1 MQNLSSLGYSE
12 QVLLSWVLMEPLPHP
27 TQCTRLQSG
36 SCEQQNNILP
46 AALGLPKL
54 FI

>member
-12 QVLLSWVLMEPLPHP
+12 QVLLSRVLMEPLPHP
-27 TQCTRLQSG
+27 TQGTRLQSG
-36 SCEQQNNILP
+36 SFEQQINILP
-46 AALGLPKL
+46 VVLGLPKL